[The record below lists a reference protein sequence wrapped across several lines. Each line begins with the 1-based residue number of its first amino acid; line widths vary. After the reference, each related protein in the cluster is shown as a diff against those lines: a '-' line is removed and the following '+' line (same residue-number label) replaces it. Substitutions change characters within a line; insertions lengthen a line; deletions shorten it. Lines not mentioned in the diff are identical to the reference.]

1 MKHTKHLQSRR
12 AFLRQASQLS
22 MAGVAAPW
30 AVNLAAMAE
39 AAAQTSSAGADDYKA
54 LVCVFLYGANDHTNT
69 LPPYDASTHAEY
81 LRVRGSIATARD
93 ALAATALLPRLAL
106 PGGRQMA
113 LAPELLPLKSLFDAG
128 QLGVLLNVGTLIQ
141 PTTKAQYTAASVP
154 LPPKLFSHN
163 DQQSVW
169 QSSLPEGSTSG
180 WGGRIGDLFMA
191 GNGNATFSCVNVSG
205 NAVYMSGREA
215 VQYQVSTS
223 GSVALRGIQSNLFGS
238 AACSAALRSLVTA
251 PHTHLMRA
259 EHTRVMS
266 RAIDAN
272 TSLSTALAA
281 APALNTVF
289 DTTSSLAAQL
299 RMVARMISVRQ
310 ALGAR
315 RQVFFVSLGGFD
327 LHDFLVAQHPGLLT
341 QVGGALK
348 SFYDATVE
356 LGVASQVTSFTA
368 SDFGRTFSSNG
379 DGSDHGWGS
388 HHFLMGGAVA
398 GGRFH
403 GRLPALS
410 INGADDVGQG
420 RLLPTTAVDQLA
432 ATLARWMGVSD
443 SNLALVAPNIGNY
456 TVRDLGLFN
465 A

>member
-1 MKHTKHLQSRR
+1 MKHSNHHESRR
-12 AFLRQASQLS
+12 AFLRQAGHLS
-22 MAGVAAPW
+22 LAGAAAPW
-30 AVNLAAMAE
+30 ALNLAAVSE
-39 AAAQTSSAGADDYKA
+39 AAAAGAADYKA
-54 LVCVFLYGANDHTNT
+54 LVCVFLYGGNDHINT
-69 LPPYDASTHAEY
+69 LPPYDATSHAEY

-93 ALAATALLPRLAL
+93 ALAPTVLAPSPAL
-106 PGGRQMA
+106 PDGRQLA
-113 LAPELLPLKSLFDAG
+113 LAPQLAPLKPLFDGG
-128 QLGVLLNVGTLIQ
+128 QMGVLLNVGTLIQ
-141 PTTKAQYTAASVP
+141 PTTKAQYTAGNVP

-180 WGGRIGDLFMA
+180 WGGRMGDLFMA
-191 GNGNATFSCVNVSG
+191 GNGSATFTCVNVSG

-223 GSVALRGIQSNLFGS
+223 GSVALRGLQSPLFGS
-238 AACSAALRSLVTA
+238 NTASNVLRSLVTA
-251 PHTHLMRA
+251 PHSHLMRA
-259 EHTRVMS
+259 EYTRVMA

-272 TSLSTALAA
+272 VTLSAALAA

-289 DTTSSLAAQL
+289 DTTSSLANQL
-299 RMVARMISVRQ
+299 RMVARLISARQ
-310 ALGAR
+310 ALGAQ

-327 LHDFLVAQHPGLLT
+327 LHDFLVDQHPGLLA

-356 LGVASQVTSFTA
+356 LGVSHQVTAFTA

-388 HHFLMGGAVA
+388 HHLVLGGAVA

-403 GRLPALS
+403 GSLPQLAL
-410 INGADDVGQG
+410 NGPDDVGQG

-432 ATLARWMGVSD
+432 ATLARWMGVSE
-443 SNLALVAPNIGNY
+443 SNLPLVAPHIGNY
-456 TVRDLGLFN
+456 TQRDLGLFR